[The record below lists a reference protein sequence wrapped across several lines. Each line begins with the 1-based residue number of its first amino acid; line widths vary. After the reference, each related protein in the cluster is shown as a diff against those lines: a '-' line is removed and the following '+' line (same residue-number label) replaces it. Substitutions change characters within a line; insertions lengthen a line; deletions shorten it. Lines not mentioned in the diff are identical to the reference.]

1 MGLPI
6 QNNKK
11 AESNNRRIRLLK
23 KPAQSETTCK
33 QLGVFWAAI
42 WPVQKKHL
50 RIVVRYHNCGWIFDF
65 VFWEI
70 LVMNFNNELDT

>member
-1 MGLPI
+1 MRFWGTWELLVMGLPI

-42 WPVQKKHL
+42 
-50 RIVVRYHNCGWIFDF
+50 
-65 VFWEI
+65 
-70 LVMNFNNELDT
+70 